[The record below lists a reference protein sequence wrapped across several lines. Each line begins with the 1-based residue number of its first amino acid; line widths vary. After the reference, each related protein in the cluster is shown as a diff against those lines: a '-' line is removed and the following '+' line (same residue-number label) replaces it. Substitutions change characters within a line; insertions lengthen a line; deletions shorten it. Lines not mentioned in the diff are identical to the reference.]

1 MSLCEMSKSKE
12 ITNDKHDLLFHIGEK
27 TNQTLVSDADRGIQ
41 TQGSVLL
48 VSTESRKG
56 QSCA

>member
-1 MSLCEMSKSKE
+1 MRLKMSKTKE
-12 ITNDKHDLLFHIGEK
+12 ITNDKHNLLCHIGKK

-48 VSTESRKG
+48 VSTESQKG